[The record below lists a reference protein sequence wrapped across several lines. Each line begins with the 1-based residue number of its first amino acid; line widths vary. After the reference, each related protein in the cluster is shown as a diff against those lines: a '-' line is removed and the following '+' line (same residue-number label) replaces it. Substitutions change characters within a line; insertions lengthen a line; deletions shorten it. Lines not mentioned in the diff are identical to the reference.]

1 MAYFYTRGIYCPPS
15 GCILSAKRNLVF
27 EHCNEGLILVAYIL
41 HYSTYAKGKGLLAN
55 LKKSRCFCERCC
67 MWVSN
72 SSPSLLVSVVPCSR
86 DLPRKTLITSLFE
99 ICKPTCSIKGYLHT
113 YVKTLVQMKI
123 NSLMYID
130 L

>member
-1 MAYFYTRGIYCPPS
+1 MHNSLWHTFIHVEYTALLIIYFWVHSQRKR
-15 GCILSAKRNLVF
+15 LS
-27 EHCNEGLILVAYIL
+27 ITLVAYIL
-41 HYSTYAKGKGLLAN
+41 HYSTYAKGKGQLAN
-55 LKKSRCFCERCC
+55 LKKSICFCERCC

-72 SSPSLLVSVVPCSR
+72 SSLVSVVPYSR

-99 ICKPTCSIKGYLHT
+99 ISRPTCSIKSYLHT
-113 YVKTLVQMKI
+113 YVHKKTLVQMKI